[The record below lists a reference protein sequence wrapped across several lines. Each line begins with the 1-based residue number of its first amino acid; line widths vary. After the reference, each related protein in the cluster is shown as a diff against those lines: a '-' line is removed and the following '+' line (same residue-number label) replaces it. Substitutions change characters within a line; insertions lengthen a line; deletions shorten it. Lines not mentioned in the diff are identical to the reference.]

1 MYGIVIAV
9 NEIYC
14 VCLCASDFDIEK
26 CFLRDDVQQIL
37 KRITGFNL
45 DKIFRERKMDEL
57 TPPEYKLLTTKQLE
71 EVFIYN
77 YNISNNYA
85 NKICI
90 ASMHHVIM
98 TWNCNYWT
106 EGL

>member
-1 MYGIVIAV
+1 MLGIVIAV

-14 VCLCASDFDIEK
+14 MCLCSSDFDIEK

-71 EVFIYN
+71 EVFFI
-77 YNISNNYA
+77 IRVILSIIIVI
-85 NKICI
+85 KCVQ
-90 ASMHHVIM
+90 HHMII
-98 TWNCNYWT
+98 T
-106 EGL
+106 